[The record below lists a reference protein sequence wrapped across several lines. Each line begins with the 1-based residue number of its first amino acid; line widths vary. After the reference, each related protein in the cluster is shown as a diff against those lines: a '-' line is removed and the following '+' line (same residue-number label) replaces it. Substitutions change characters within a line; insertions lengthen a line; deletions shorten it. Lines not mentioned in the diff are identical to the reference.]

1 MLQIQLA
8 TKSDINFATVSRLE
22 NGWLKPTGEQK
33 KKLARALE
41 VKTNWLFPP
50 VPKSKKGKNSDGKT
64 PPGSRR

>member
-8 TKSDINFATVSRLE
+8 AKSDINFATVSRLE

-41 VKTNWLFPP
+41 VKINWLFSP
-50 VPKSKKGKNSDGKT
+50 VLKSKKEKNLNEKPCLES
-64 PPGSRR
+64 

>member
-8 TKSDINFATVSRLE
+8 AKSDINFATVSRLE

-41 VKTNWLFPP
+41 VKTNWLFPET
-50 VPKSKKGKNSDGKT
+50 KKIMEKKK
-64 PPGSRR
+64 